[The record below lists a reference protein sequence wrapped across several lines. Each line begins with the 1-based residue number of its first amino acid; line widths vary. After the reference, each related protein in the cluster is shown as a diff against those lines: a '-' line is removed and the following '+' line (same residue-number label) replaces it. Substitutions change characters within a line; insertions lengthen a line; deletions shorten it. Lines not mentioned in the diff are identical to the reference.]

1 MSQYDVHKGENPRIL
16 LFLWIVL
23 AASAVLIGGLGWSQ
37 LIDIREYKEIEKR
50 QTERRILTPGPRGD
64 IYDRDGNLLVGNRPH
79 YSAVAYLDD
88 LRSDFR
94 KEYSKIYNAE
104 RARIKEEYE
113 NTPEDERPHDPPT
126 PNYNE
131 CAWTARLN
139 VVNRYIDI
147 INRITGRDDS
157 ITESKLIR
165 HFNEKLLL
173 PLPLVEDLSPD
184 QYARLVEQI
193 PVNSPIQIH
202 TGTARYYPYKSA
214 AAHLLG
220 YVQNTLPDAS
230 EIPDDGIKTF
240 TFKTKLGKT
249 GLERSFNDL
258 LSGKTGMEMWRV
270 DPLGFQ
276 DTRLEMIP
284 PEQGEDLITSIDM
297 DLQLAAETALGDRT
311 GAAIALDIQSGE
323 VLTLVS
329 HPTYD
334 LNDLSPF
341 IPRTTFEEINERG
354 AWLNRALQ
362 LSYPPGST
370 FKLITSIAGMRNG
383 TIDSHTEHNC
393 QGVHRVGNRV
403 FRCNSRWG
411 HGETDL
417 PAAIEQSCNVFYYA
431 EGLRMGIDV
440 LSAEAKRF
448 GLDQK
453 TGIEVPFETSR
464 LVVPSKE
471 WKREKVGSG
480 WVPGD
485 TANTAIGQGFL
496 LQTPLQMATVIASIA
511 RGETRTKPTLKA
523 LTREEAMQ
531 VNHGGESI
539 GLTPEQ
545 THLLWEGMERVVG
558 PDGTGRLVQIDHFRI
573 GGKTGT
579 ADFRAH
585 GKEVNLAWFFGF
597 APMDNPQIAVA
608 VMVEGTDESHGYHGG
623 STAGPVAKDIFLK
636 FIEKY
641 PERAGFPTASEQS
654 DTDILSV
661 SSE

>member
-16 LFLWIVL
+16 FFLWIVL
-23 AASAVLIGGLGWSQ
+23 AASGVLIAGLGWSQ
-37 LIDIREYKEIEKR
+37 LIDIREYQEIEKR

-64 IYDRDGNLLVGNRPH
+64 IYDRNGNLLVGNRPH

-88 LRSDFR
+88 LRQDFR
-94 KEYSKIYNAE
+94 KEYSKIYKTE
-104 RARIKEEYE
+104 RARIREEYE

-126 PNYNE
+126 PNYSN
-131 CAWTARLN
+131 CAWTARHN
-139 VVNRYIDI
+139 VVNRYIAI
-147 INRITGRDDS
+147 INDITGRDDS

-165 HFNEKLLL
+165 HFNEQLLL

-184 QYARLVEQI
+184 HYARLVEQI

-202 TGTARYYPYKSA
+202 TGTARYYPYGTT

-249 GLERSFNDL
+249 GLERSFNNL
-258 LSGKTGMEMWRV
+258 LSGTTGRELWRV

-276 DTRLEMIP
+276 DTRLEMIAP
-284 PEQGEDLITSIDM
+284 QQGENLITSIDM
-297 DLQLAAETALGDRT
+297 DLQLAAETALGERT
-311 GAAIALDIQSGE
+311 GAAIALDIHSGE

-334 LNDLSPF
+334 LNELSPF

-354 AWLNRALQ
+354 AWLNRSLQ

-370 FKLITSIAGMRNG
+370 FKLITSIAGMRHG
-383 TIDSHTEHNC
+383 TIDASTTHNC
-393 QGVHRVGNRV
+393 QGMHRVGNRV
-403 FRCNSRWG
+403 FRCHSRYG
-411 HGETDL
+411 HGEGTDL
-417 PAAIEQSCNVFYYA
+417 PAAIEGSCNVFYYS
-431 EGLRMGIDV
+431 EGLEMGIDII
-440 LSAEAKRF
+440 SAEAKRF

-453 TGIEVPFETSR
+453 TGIEVPFETRR
-464 LVVPSKE
+464 LVVPSKT
-471 WKREKVGSG
+471 WKKERGHGG

-511 RGETRTKPTLKA
+511 RGETRTQPTLKA
-523 LTREEAMQ
+523 LSREQAMQ

-539 GLTPEQ
+539 GLTAEQ
-545 THLLWEGMERVVG
+545 TRLLWEGMERVVG
-558 PDGTGRLVQIDHFRI
+558 SDGTGRLVQIDNFRI

-579 ADFRAH
+579 ADFTAH
-585 GKEVNLAWFFGF
+585 GKEVNLAWFVGF
-597 APMDNPQIAVA
+597 APVENPQIAVA
-608 VMVEGTDESHGYHGG
+608 VMVEGTRESQSYHGG

-641 PERAGFPTASEQS
+641 PERAGFPTAK
-654 DTDILSV
+654 
-661 SSE
+661 

>member
-16 LFLWIVL
+16 FFLWVAL
-23 AASAVLIGGLGWSQ
+23 AASGILIGGLGWSQ
-37 LIDIREYKEIEKR
+37 LIDIREYQEIEKR

-64 IYDRDGNLLVGNRPH
+64 IYDRNGNLLVGNRPH

-88 LRSDFR
+88 LRADFR
-94 KEYSKIYNAE
+94 KEYSIIYKTE
-104 RARIKEEYE
+104 RARIKDEYE
-113 NTPEDERPHDPPT
+113 STPEADRPHDPPT
-126 PNYNE
+126 PNYSE

-139 VVNRYIDI
+139 VVNRYVAI
-147 INRITGRDDS
+147 INDITGRDDS

-165 HFNEKLLL
+165 HFNEQLLL
-173 PLPLVEDLSPD
+173 PLPLVEDLTPD
-184 QYARLVEQI
+184 QYARLVEQV

-202 TGTARYYPYKSA
+202 TGTARYYPYKTA

-220 YVQNTLPDAS
+220 YVQNTLPDAH
-230 EIPDDGIKTF
+230 EFPDDGIKTF

-249 GLERSFNDL
+249 GLERSFNEL
-258 LSGKTGMEMWRV
+258 LSGTTGMELWRV

-284 PEQGEDLITSIDM
+284 PKQGEDLITSIDM
-297 DLQLAAETALGDRT
+297 DLQLAAETALGERT

-323 VLTLVS
+323 VLSLVS

-341 IPRTTFEEINERG
+341 IPRNTFEAINQRG
-354 AWLNRALQ
+354 AWLNRSLQ

-383 TIDSHTEHNC
+383 SIDGNTEHNC
-393 QGVHRVGNRV
+393 QGMHRVGNRV

-411 HGETDL
+411 HGETLL
-417 PAAIEQSCNVFYYA
+417 PAAIEQSCNVFYYS

-453 TGIEVPFETSR
+453 TGIEVPFETGR
-464 LVVPSKE
+464 LVVPSKT
-471 WKREKVGSG
+471 WKKERGIGG

-511 RGETRTKPTLKA
+511 RGETRTQPTLHA
-523 LTREEAMQ
+523 LSREDAMQ

-545 THLLWEGMERVVG
+545 TRLLWEGMERVVG
-558 PDGTGRLVQIDHFRI
+558 PDGTGRLVQIDNFRI

-585 GKEVNLAWFFGF
+585 GIEVNLAWFIGF
-597 APMDNPQIAVA
+597 APIENPQIAVA
-608 VMVEGTDESHGYHGG
+608 VMVEGTDESHTYHGG

-641 PERAGFPTASEQS
+641 PERAGFPTLSE
-654 DTDILSV
+654 
-661 SSE
+661 

>member
-1 MSQYDVHKGENPRIL
+1 MNQYDVHKRENPRIL
-16 LFLWIVL
+16 FFFWIVL
-23 AASAVLIGGLGWSQ
+23 IAGAVLIVGLGWSQ
-37 LIDIREYKEIEKR
+37 LIGIREYQEIEKR
-50 QTERRILTPGPRGD
+50 QTERRILKPGPRGD
-64 IYDRDGNLLVGNRPH
+64 IYDRNGNLLVGNRPH

-88 LRSDFR
+88 LRPDFR
-94 KEYSKIYNAE
+94 SEYSKIIRAE
-104 RARIKEEYE
+104 RARIKEDYQ
-113 NTPEDERPHDPPT
+113 NTPETARPLSPPH
-126 PNYNE
+126 PNYNRLQ
-131 CAWTARLN
+131 WVARQN
-139 VVNRYIDI
+139 VVDHYLAK
-147 INRITGRDDS
+147 INRISGRSDT
-157 ITESKLIR
+157 IPQRKLIR
-165 HFNEKLLL
+165 HFNEQLLL
-173 PLPLVEDLSPD
+173 PLPLAQDLSPD
-184 QYARLVEQI
+184 QYARLIEQL

-202 TGTARYYPYKSA
+202 TGTARYYPYGAA

-220 YVQNTLPDAS
+220 YVQSTHPDAS
-230 EIPDDGIKTF
+230 EIPNDGIKTF

-249 GLERSFNDL
+249 GLERSFNEF
-258 LSGKTGMEMWRV
+258 LSGTTGMEIWRV

-276 DTRLEMIP
+276 DTRLKMTP
-284 PEQGEDLITSIDM
+284 PQQGKHLITSIDM
-297 DLQLAAETALGDRT
+297 DLQLAAETALGERT

-341 IPRTTFEEINERG
+341 IPRKVFDKINERG

-370 FKLITSIAGMRNG
+370 FKLITSIAGMRHG
-383 TIDSHTEHNC
+383 TIDVDS
-393 QGVHRVGNRV
+393 VHDCRGI
-403 FRCNSRWG
+403 FRLGRSLKRCHARHG
-411 HGETDL
+411 HGATDL
-417 PAAIEQSCNVFYYA
+417 PKAIEGSCNVFYYR
-431 EGLRMGIDV
+431 EGLEMGIDI

-464 LVVPSKE
+464 LVVPSKQ
-471 WKREKVGSG
+471 WKKDQGRGG

-511 RGETRTKPTLKA
+511 RGETRTKPTLQA
-523 LTREEAMQ
+523 LAREDAMQ

-545 THLLWEGMERVVG
+545 TRLLWEGMERVIG
-558 PDGTGRLVQIDHFRI
+558 PEGTGRLVKIDDFRI
-573 GGKTGT
+573 AGKTGT

-585 GKEVNLAWFFGF
+585 GKDVNLAWFVGF
-597 APMDNPQIAVA
+597 APVEKPRIAVA
-608 VMVEGTDESHGYHGG
+608 VMVEGTQASHTYHGG

-641 PERAGFPTASEQS
+641 PERAGFPTAR
-654 DTDILSV
+654 
-661 SSE
+661 